1 MKKIIFLLL
10 IPFLLSATIMNKNGI
25 VTKTSHYN
33 VNSTIKMI
41 TDEAYKL
48 GFTEYEIIDH
58 KKNYYENYKRTIN
71 DDKLIL
77 FTKYT
82 ICSRL
87 LDFDP
92 AAGLDLPLR
101 ILVYIGKDEK
111 VYVKYRDPKF
121 LKNIY
126 NVGNIRETD
135 IMSKKLDRITDLVK
149 N

>member
-1 MKKIIFLLL
+1 MKKIFFLLL
-10 IPFLLSATIMNKNGI
+10 IPFLLSATTMNKNGI
-25 VTKTSHYN
+25 VTKISHYN
-33 VNSTIKMI
+33 VDKTIKMI
-41 TDEAYKL
+41 TNAAYKL

-58 KKNYYENYKRTIN
+58 KKNYYENYKRVIN

-101 ILVYIGKDEK
+101 VLVYVGKDKK

-126 NVGNIRETD
+126 NVGNIRETTT
-135 IMSKKLDRITDLVK
+135 MSKKLDKITNLIK